1 LERTLTPSSC
11 EGETQAAATL
21 ACGQASSPPGF
32 FFWTAPGRGEVE
44 AAVPGPLASFVPPEA
59 IRLVVVL
66 LLSFFIGLEREEHKQ
81 QEARDAFGGVRTF
94 PLIGLVGYALA
105 VLSGPQL
112 FAWTLGFAVVGSFML
127 LSYKHKLD
135 KHAHAGITTEM
146 SGLATYAVGGLLAR
160 DMFWTASTIAVVC
173 VLLLELKR
181 ALEGLTRKV
190 GSDELVTLSQ
200 FLILTV
206 VILPVLPNR
215 DFTPFHLNPFKT
227 WLVVVAVN
235 GVSYGSYVLR
245 RWMKQ
250 RGGVLLSAV
259 LGGAYSST
267 ATTLVLARQAKE
279 ETKPWLFSGSIL
291 AASAVMYVRLAG
303 LVGVFNRELAVRL
316 APPFLAL
323 ALAGGATGAWLS
335 RRDADLRGKAPTEHL
350 AKNPLELKG
359 ALLFAVIF
367 LAILTATSLAREYLG
382 RAGLYALAGLMGVSD
397 VDPFI
402 LGIAQTASAASVASD
417 AAAVVIAA
425 ASNNVAKG
433 VYAYMFADRKTG
445 LRALALLGG
454 FAVAGLTPLAWLA
467 R

>member
-1 LERTLTPSSC
+1 
-11 EGETQAAATL
+11 
-21 ACGQASSPPGF
+21 
-32 FFWTAPGRGEVE
+32 V
-44 AAVPGPLASFVPPEA
+44 
-59 IRLVVVL
+59 
-66 LLSFFIGLEREEHKQ
+66 
-81 QEARDAFGGVRTF
+81 GG
-94 PLIGLVGYALA
+94 
-105 VLSGPQL
+105 
-112 FAWTLGFAVVGSFML
+112 FML

-135 KHAHAGITTEM
+135 KHVHAGVTTEM
-146 SGLATYAVGGLLAR
+146 SGLATYAVGGLVAH
-160 DMFWTASTIAVVC
+160 DMFWTASTVAVVS
-173 VLLLELKR
+173 VLLLELKQ
-181 ALEGLTRKV
+181 ALEGLTKRV
-190 GSDELVTLSQ
+190 GSEELATLSQ

-206 VILPVLPNR
+206 VILPILPNR

-279 ETKPWLFSGSIL
+279 EAKPWLFAGSIL
-291 AASAVMYVRLAG
+291 AASAVMYVRLAA
-303 LVGVFNRELAVRL
+303 LLGVFNRGLAVRL
-316 APPFLAL
+316 APPFLAV
-323 ALAGGATGAWLS
+323 ALAGGALGWWLS
-335 RRDADLRGKAPTEHL
+335 RRDADVKGKGDSERL

-382 RAGLYALAGLMGVSD
+382 RAGLYVLAALLGVSD

-402 LGIAQTASAASVASD
+402 LGLAQTARTESVASD

-433 VYAYMFADRKTG
+433 VYAFVFADRKTG
-445 LRALALLGG
+445 VRALALLGG
-454 FAVAGLTPLAWLA
+454 LAVAGLVPLLWLL
-467 R
+467 RGGVT